1 MKMFLNL
8 LLISL
13 FSLSLIGCYDVIN
26 QPLSGKGGEDAI
38 FSIAGD
44 WVEKEKKT
52 SLKIM
57 ETSAS
62 DQFTFTYEENGKV
75 WKGMVE
81 ASYYGEKVAL
91 NLDLLTLT
99 LDDKKLIWADEPLF
113 LLIGAYYKND
123 DLYIIEADMKK
134 FRKSLS
140 KYFYANFFE
149 TEKFCLANQ
158 GDLCKQ
164 SFADKYVLSPK
175 NTKNFNNEFDNK
187 FNRIFPKNK
196 ALVFESVQD

>member
-1 MKMFLNL
+1 MKMFLNGF
-8 LLISL
+8 LISL

-52 SLKIM
+52 SLKIT

-62 DQFTFTYEENGKV
+62 DQFMFTYEENGKV

-91 NLDLLTLT
+91 NLDLLSLT
-99 LDDKKLIWADEPLF
+99 LDDKKLVWADEPLF
-113 LLIGAYYKND
+113 LLIGAYFKKD
-123 DLYIIEADMKK
+123 ELYIIEADMKK

-140 KYFYANFFE
+140 KYFYANLFE
-149 TEKFCLANQ
+149 TGKFCVANQ
-158 GDLCKQ
+158 GDLCKK

-175 NTKNFNNEFDNK
+175 NSKNFNNEFENK

-196 ALVFESVQD
+196 ALIFESAKD